1 MEKYGTVQRRD
12 TGQVR
17 AGLRIKGWEGRV
29 RDISFIS
36 RDFFNHFGSLF
47 SSKVLFEDCWMVTSV
62 GLGSGF

>member
-17 AGLRIKGWEGRV
+17 AGLRIKGWEGRMS
-29 RDISFIS
+29 DISF
-36 RDFFNHFGSLF
+36 RGTFFNHFGSLF
-47 SSKVLFEDCWMVTSV
+47 SSKVLFEDCWMVMSV